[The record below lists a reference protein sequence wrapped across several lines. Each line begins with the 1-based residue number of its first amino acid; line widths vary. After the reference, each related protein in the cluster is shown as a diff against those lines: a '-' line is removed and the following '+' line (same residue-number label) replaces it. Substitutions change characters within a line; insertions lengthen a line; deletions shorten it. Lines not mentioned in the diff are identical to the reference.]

1 MAVVERLAHFLTGW
15 VEFEV
20 RGNGP
25 RFFNTAAKAGVEFWG
40 FSRRGE
46 RLSAR
51 GTPGDY
57 KRLRELA
64 RRSGAHPT
72 IVARGGLPFTTARL
86 KRRKGLVVGAA
97 AGTAVYLFLSGF
109 CWGVTVTG
117 AETLTRLQVLEAA
130 RQSGLSVGA
139 PLREMDYKA
148 VALSI
153 QNRLEGVTWLSV
165 NNNGCFV
172 EVSLRESLPAP
183 EVVNDREWSNMVAAR
198 PGTILS
204 VEAERGRPVVSPGDT
219 VTAGQL
225 LIAGLYEQELDPY
238 SPPPDEPYQVLGAA
252 RGSVRALTYREFSV
266 EVPQEKTVLVPT
278 GRRSQA
284 ALEVFGLRVP
294 LGLARQPEGSFRVWR
309 SSTAWNPLGRALPLA
324 WEVTTWETCREEA
337 VPLEE
342 AGQEE
347 AALLALRRLQREE
360 LPPGSK
366 VEEEELSYTG
376 KGAARRLKAVCRC
389 EEEIGLVRKISV
401 E

>member
-1 MAVVERLAHFLTGW
+1 M
-15 VEFEV
+15 
-20 RGNGP
+20 
-25 RFFNTAAKAGVEFWG
+25 
-40 FSRRGE
+40 
-46 RLSAR
+46 
-51 GTPGDY
+51 
-57 KRLRELA
+57 
-64 RRSGAHPT
+64 
-72 IVARGGLPFTTARL
+72 
-86 KRRKGLVVGAA
+86 
-97 AGTAVYLFLSGF
+97 
-109 CWGVTVTG
+109 
-117 AETLTRLQVLEAA
+117 
-130 RQSGLSVGA
+130 
-139 PLREMDYKA
+139 
-148 VALSI
+148 
-153 QNRLEGVTWLSV
+153 
-165 NNNGCFV
+165 
-172 EVSLRESLPAP
+172 
-183 EVVNDREWSNMVAAR
+183 
-198 PGTILS
+198 
-204 VEAERGRPVVSPGDT
+204 
-219 VTAGQL
+219 TAGQL
-225 LIAGLYEQELDPY
+225 IIAGLYVQELDPY

-366 VEEEELSYTG
+366 VVEEELSYTG
-376 KGAARRLKAVCRC
+376 EGAARRLKAVCRC

>member
-1 MAVVERLAHFLTGW
+1 M
-15 VEFEV
+15 
-20 RGNGP
+20 
-25 RFFNTAAKAGVEFWG
+25 
-40 FSRRGE
+40 
-46 RLSAR
+46 
-51 GTPGDY
+51 
-57 KRLRELA
+57 
-64 RRSGAHPT
+64 
-72 IVARGGLPFTTARL
+72 
-86 KRRKGLVVGAA
+86 
-97 AGTAVYLFLSGF
+97 
-109 CWGVTVTG
+109 
-117 AETLTRLQVLEAA
+117 LEAA

-148 VALSI
+148 MALSI

-183 EVVNDREWSNMVAAR
+183 EVVDDREWSNMVAAR

-294 LGLARQPEGSFRVWR
+294 LGLALQPEGSFRVWR

-366 VEEEELSYTG
+366 VVEEELSYTG
-376 KGAARRLKAVCRC
+376 EGAARRLKAVCRC

>member
-1 MAVVERLAHFLTGW
+1 MVERLAHFLTGW

-86 KRRKGLVVGAA
+86 RRRKGLVVGAA

-294 LGLARQPEGSFRVWR
+294 LGLARSAGGELPGVAVLHRLEPPGPGL
-309 SSTAWNPLGRALPLA
+309 APCLGGDHLGDLPGGGCAPGGGRPGGGRLA
-324 WEVTTWETCREEA
+324 GLA
-337 VPLEE
+337 APP
-342 AGQEE
+342 AGGAAPWQQGGGGG
-347 AALLALRRLQREE
+347 ALLHRGGSR
-360 LPPGSK
+360 PP
-366 VEEEELSYTG
+366 V
-376 KGAARRLKAVCRC
+376 KGRVQM
-389 EEEIGLVRKISV
+389 
-401 E
+401 

>member
-1 MAVVERLAHFLTGW
+1 MVERLAHFLTGW

-148 VALSI
+148 MALSI

-238 SPPPDEPYQVLGAA
+238 SPPPDEWRSPRRKRCWCPPAAAA
-252 RGSVRALTYREFSV
+252 RLPWKSLGSVS
-266 EVPQEKTVLVPT
+266 PW
-278 GRRSQA
+278 G
-284 ALEVFGLRVP
+284 
-294 LGLARQPEGSFRVWR
+294 WR
-309 SSTAWNPLGRALPLA
+309 SSRRGASGCGGPPPLGTPWAGPCPLP
-324 WEVTTWETCREEA
+324 
-337 VPLEE
+337 
-342 AGQEE
+342 
-347 AALLALRRLQREE
+347 
-360 LPPGSK
+360 
-366 VEEEELSYTG
+366 G
-376 KGAARRLKAVCRC
+376 K
-389 EEEIGLVRKISV
+389 
-401 E
+401 

>member
-148 VALSI
+148 MALSI

-238 SPPPDEPYQVLGAA
+238 SPPPEEPFQVLGAA
-252 RGSVRALTYREFSV
+252 RGSARART
-266 EVPQEKTVLVPT
+266 
-278 GRRSQA
+278 
-284 ALEVFGLRVP
+284 
-294 LGLARQPEGSFRVWR
+294 
-309 SSTAWNPLGRALPLA
+309 
-324 WEVTTWETCREEA
+324 
-337 VPLEE
+337 
-342 AGQEE
+342 
-347 AALLALRRLQREE
+347 
-360 LPPGSK
+360 
-366 VEEEELSYTG
+366 
-376 KGAARRLKAVCRC
+376 
-389 EEEIGLVRKISV
+389 
-401 E
+401 

>member
-1 MAVVERLAHFLTGW
+1 M
-15 VEFEV
+15 
-20 RGNGP
+20 
-25 RFFNTAAKAGVEFWG
+25 
-40 FSRRGE
+40 
-46 RLSAR
+46 
-51 GTPGDY
+51 
-57 KRLRELA
+57 
-64 RRSGAHPT
+64 
-72 IVARGGLPFTTARL
+72 
-86 KRRKGLVVGAA
+86 
-97 AGTAVYLFLSGF
+97 
-109 CWGVTVTG
+109 
-117 AETLTRLQVLEAA
+117 
-130 RQSGLSVGA
+130 
-139 PLREMDYKA
+139 
-148 VALSI
+148 ALSI

-294 LGLARQPEGSFRVWR
+294 LGLAR
-309 SSTAWNPLGRALPLA
+309 SSRRGASGCGGPPPLGTPWAGPCPLPG
-324 WEVTTWETCREEA
+324 R
-337 VPLEE
+337 
-342 AGQEE
+342 
-347 AALLALRRLQREE
+347 
-360 LPPGSK
+360 
-366 VEEEELSYTG
+366 
-376 KGAARRLKAVCRC
+376 
-389 EEEIGLVRKISV
+389 
-401 E
+401 